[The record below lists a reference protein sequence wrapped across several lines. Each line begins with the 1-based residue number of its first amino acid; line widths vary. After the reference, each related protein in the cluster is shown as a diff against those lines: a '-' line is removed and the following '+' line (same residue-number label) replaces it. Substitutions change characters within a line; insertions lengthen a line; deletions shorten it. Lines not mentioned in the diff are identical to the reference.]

1 MPTDRDAALLRVRL
15 MLFSRESDEG
25 NNRRIP
31 ALVNAVLGEE
41 SDDGIIE
48 LVKTALAANQ
58 TLITMPEM
66 VDGIIALSAWR
77 DAQT

>member
-1 MPTDRDAALLRVRL
+1 MPTDRDAALLRVRM
-15 MLFSRESDEG
+15 MLFSRERDEG
-25 NNRRIP
+25 NGMRIP

>member
-1 MPTDRDAALLRVRL
+1 M
-15 MLFSRESDEG
+15 
-25 NNRRIP
+25 RIP

-48 LVKTALAANQ
+48 LVKTALASNQ
-58 TLITMPEM
+58 TQITMPEM

-77 DAQT
+77 DAHT

>member
-25 NNRRIP
+25 NGMRIP
-31 ALVNAVLGEE
+31 ALVNAVLGKE

-58 TLITMPEM
+58 TQITMPEM

>member
-15 MLFSRESDEG
+15 MLFSRERDEG
-25 NNRRIP
+25 NGMRIP

-58 TLITMPEM
+58 TLIPMPEM

>member
-15 MLFSRESDEG
+15 MLFSRERDEG
-25 NNRRIP
+25 NGMRIP

-58 TLITMPEM
+58 TQITMPEM

>member
-15 MLFSRESDEG
+15 MLFSRERDEG
-25 NNRRIP
+25 NGMRIP

-41 SDDGIIE
+41 SDEGIIE

>member
-1 MPTDRDAALLRVRL
+1 MLRVRL
-15 MLFSRESDEG
+15 MPFSRESDEG
-25 NNRRIP
+25 IGMRIP

>member
-15 MLFSRESDEG
+15 MLFSRERDEG
-25 NNRRIP
+25 NGMRIP